1 MLTPAPGSAAPGGDP
16 QPLLRLDGFE
26 GPRDLLRDLARRV
39 FARHADEYT
48 VAFSAGERT
57 AEVLGRVDEAAQQT
71 GRRLV
76 HSAAQVLCV
85 GRDEDELGSRA
96 AAIGR
101 DPAELRETGVAG
113 TPEEALAR
121 IARFAD
127 VGVTR
132 LYLQV
137 LDLADIGQLE
147 LVAEQVLPHV

>member
-1 MLTPAPGSAAPGGDP
+1 M
-16 QPLLRLDGFE
+16 
-26 GPRDLLRDLARRV
+26 
-39 FARHADEYT
+39 
-48 VAFSAGERT
+48 
-57 AEVLGRVDEAAQQT
+57 
-71 GRRLV
+71 
-76 HSAAQVLCV
+76 
-85 GRDEDELGSRA
+85 
-96 AAIGR
+96 
-101 DPAELRETGVAG
+101 AG